1 MLMNVMTS
9 NLPHAAGLNPKGKQ
23 DPHSQSQ
30 PANGGISGQFDA
42 DPDWLTIPLILYHLQ
57 TQVRMLRVSTVSW

>member
-23 DPHSQSQ
+23 DPHSQ
-30 PANGGISGQFDA
+30 PANGGRSGQFDA
-42 DPDWLTIPLILYHLQ
+42 DPDWLTIPLILDHLQ